1 LKRLQLYYDRQSRL
15 SQTIV
20 AAIFL
25 LVLGSAFT
33 TEWIGIHALFGA
45 FLMGAIMPKGTRFV
59 RTLSEKLEDYTVILL
74 LPIFFA
80 YTGLRTQ
87 IDLLSSAD
95 LWLDTLLITAV
106 ACLGKFGGSTI
117 AGVACGLPT
126 REASVIGILMN
137 TRGLM
142 ELVILNIGLQ
152 EGVITP
158 AVFAMMV
165 IMALVTTALTTP
177 VLHWIYPPRMFEAE
191 KLPAE
196 KKPRFSILIPVALP
210 ESGTALARL
219 AGHLLG
225 DHEGRVLALHL
236 RRPADHEAYRSG
248 LDAETP
254 PADDPALQPLLDEA
268 HAQHMPI
275 EPISLVSRDI
285 SADISALAQAR
296 RVNLVLMGFHK
307 PVFGATILG
316 GKVHQVLDACPSD
329 VAILVDRGLEQVAR
343 ILVPFMGTAHDR
355 LAMELAGRIARNISA
370 AVTVL
375 HVVAP
380 RGGDESQKLHAKT
393 IVDKTFSDPTQP
405 TPVTFRAIEDASPVD
420 CVLRESTAFDL
431 VVIGIGEEFGLE
443 SHLIAFRPER
453 IASECTKP
461 LLIVRRAGST
471 TN

>member
-1 LKRLQLYYDRQSRL
+1 
-15 SQTIV
+15 
-20 AAIFL
+20 
-25 LVLGSAFT
+25 
-33 TEWIGIHALFGA
+33 
-45 FLMGAIMPKGTRFV
+45 
-59 RTLSEKLEDYTVILL
+59 
-74 LPIFFA
+74 
-80 YTGLRTQ
+80 
-87 IDLLSSAD
+87 
-95 LWLDTLLITAV
+95 
-106 ACLGKFGGSTI
+106 
-117 AGVACGLPT
+117 
-126 REASVIGILMN
+126 MN

-152 EGVITP
+152 DGVITP

-177 VLHWIYPPRMFEAE
+177 LLHWIYPQRMFEAE
-191 KLPAE
+191 KLPLE
-196 KKPRFSILIPVALP
+196 VKPAFSILIPVSLP

-219 AGHLLG
+219 AGDLLG

-248 LDAETP
+248 LDAEQP
-254 PADDPALQPLLDEA
+254 PGDDPALQPLLDEA
-268 HAQHMPI
+268 HHQKLHV
-275 EPISLVSRDI
+275 EPISLVSRDVA
-285 SADISALAQAR
+285 ADISLLSQAR

-329 VAILVDRGLEQVAR
+329 VAILVDRGLERVAK

-393 IVDKTFSDPTQP
+393 IVDKTFSDSTQP
-405 TPVTFRAIEDASPVD
+405 TPVTFRAIEDTSPVD
-420 CVLRESTAFDL
+420 CVLSESTAYDL

-461 LLIVRRAGST
+461 LLIVRRAGGVA
-471 TN
+471 N